1 MGDGDD
7 VGVVTQ
13 VWKMDNE
20 KVTRSMQLIVM
31 QPNVA
36 PLNA

>member
-7 VGVVTQ
+7 IGVVTQ

-20 KVTRSMQLIVM
+20 KATRSMQLIVM

-36 PLNA
+36 LSNV